1 MYHASPVER
10 WAFFLV
16 NAEHLSEADVGR
28 LFPDEEIAEAAGV
41 LSMIHQTP
49 EARMRYDARLKF
61 QRDEESRLRR
71 AKQEG
76 LAEGIERGIEQGIER
91 GHLCG
96 RISVLQQLLGL
107 PESTVE
113 QFTEL
118 TVLQLRELECTLQQQ
133 LRELLGL
140 HGRK

>member
-1 MYHASPVER
+1 
-10 WAFFLV
+10 
-16 NAEHLSEADVGR
+16 
-28 LFPDEEIAEAAGV
+28 
-41 LSMIHQTP
+41 MIHQTP

-133 LRELLGL
+133 LRDQQAS
-140 HGRK
+140 

>member
-1 MYHASPVER
+1 
-10 WAFFLV
+10 
-16 NAEHLSEADVGR
+16 
-28 LFPDEEIAEAAGV
+28 
-41 LSMIHQTP
+41 MIHQTP

-76 LAEGIERGIEQGIER
+76 LAEGIERGIEQGIERGIERGIEQGIER

-133 LRELLGL
+133 LRDQQAS
-140 HGRK
+140 